1 MALTYEAPTSL
12 TGMGAVVQNGG
23 VSYRVWAPNARGV
36 TLGGDFTNA
45 GITDPVNWQELP
57 MARDAATGEGAAYW
71 SIFVEDAVADTLYK
85 FKIDNPNVDPGTAAN
100 GFWPYRHDPYAK
112 DATGIETSST
122 GKPGNSVVVDDG
134 FDWSGD
140 NFQMPG
146 WNEMLIYELH
156 IGTFN
161 RDASGAQGTFAD
173 AQAKLQ
179 YIADL
184 GFNAIQ
190 IMPSFDFDSE
200 TSMGYNPAL
209 PFAMANAYGTLSA
222 MKSFIKAAHQ
232 AGIAVILDVVY
243 NHFGPGLDS
252 CLNNFDGTTDPGW
265 QGIYFYQDRRMD
277 TPFGSRPDF
286 GRGEVRQYI
295 RDNAIG
301 FCLNELHLDGLR
313 FDSTIGIR
321 HNVISNT
328 EDDGPNDDGWTLL
341 RWLGEEKRASQPWK
355 ILIAEDLQNDT
366 EVTRDALFG
375 GIGLDGQWD
384 PVFRDRMR
392 DMIFAPEDP
401 QRSLSTVADA
411 IHNGYNDAGPFQ
423 RVIYLESH
431 DECNQKPR
439 LPDLI
444 AMGDA
449 EGYFAR
455 KRATLGAALLMTA
468 PGIPMIFMGQEFMA
482 YRPWSDSDL
491 YSLDWTR
498 VQSFAGIVAMFTRLA
513 QLRRN
518 WDNNTRGLRGGGT
531 QVLWADQPSGILVF
545 HRWDAGGPGDDVIV
559 VANLSNNIYTGY
571 NIGFPAWGT
580 WYLRFNSGSTQW
592 WSDFHNIAYD
602 TFADNG
608 GNMGQG
614 YNGNIGIDAYA
625 VLIYSQ

>member
-1 MALTYEAPTSL
+1 MAVTYFAPTTL
-12 TGMGAVVQNGG
+12 GGMGAIVQGGG
-23 VSYRVWAPNARGV
+23 VSFRVWAPNARGV
-36 TLGGDFTNA
+36 TLGGDFLTAGATSPTNWEE
-45 GITDPVNWQELP
+45 IP
-57 MARDAATGEGAAYW
+57 MARDSDTGEGGAYW
-71 SIFVEDAVADTLYK
+71 SIFVKDAVADTLYK
-85 FKIDNPNVDPGTAAN
+85 FKIDNPNVDHGTASN

-112 DATGIETSST
+112 DATAVGFSNS
-122 GKPGNSVVVDDG
+122 GPGNSVVVDDG

-146 WNEMLIYELH
+146 WNELLIYELH

-161 RDASGAQGTFAD
+161 RDSSGNQGTFDD
-173 AQAKLQ
+173 ATAKLQ

-209 PFAMANAYGTLSA
+209 PFAMANAYGTLAA
-222 MKSFIKAAHQ
+222 MKSFIKAAHMV
-232 AGIAVILDVVY
+232 GIAVILDVVY

-265 QGIYFYQDRRMD
+265 QGIYFYQDDRVD

-295 RDNAIG
+295 FDNAIG
-301 FCLNELHLDGLR
+301 FCLNELHADGLR

-321 HNVISNT
+321 HSVGPSY
-328 EDDGPNDDGWTLL
+328 DMGPNEDGRTLL
-341 RWLGEEKRASQPWK
+341 RWLGEAKRGSQPWK

-366 EVTRDALFG
+366 ELTQDALFG
-375 GIGLDGQWD
+375 GIGLDSQWD
-384 PVFRDRMR
+384 PWFLSRMR
-392 DMIFAPEDP
+392 QMMFAGDDS
-401 QRSLSTVADA
+401 QRRIGDVADGIRNA
-411 IHNGYNDAGPFQ
+411 YNGAGPYQ

-431 DECNQKPR
+431 DECYQKPR
-439 LPDLI
+439 IPDLI

-449 EGYFAR
+449 DGYFAR

-468 PGIPMIFMGQEFMA
+468 PGIPMIFMGTEFME
-482 YRPWSDSDL
+482 YKPWSDSDA
-491 YSLDWTR
+491 YSLDWSR
-498 VQSFAGIVAMFTRLA
+498 VQSFGGIVAMFTRLA
-513 QLRRN
+513 HLRRN

-531 QVLWADQPSGILVF
+531 QVLWADEPTGILVF
-545 HRWDAGGPGDDVIV
+545 HRWDSGGPGDDVIV
-559 VANLSNNIYTGY
+559 VANLSNNIYGSY
-571 NIGFPAWGT
+571 NIGFPAWGS
-580 WYLRFNSGSTQW
+580 WFLRFNSGSTEF

-602 TFADNG
+602 TFADSVP
-608 GNMGQG
+608 NMEQG
-614 YNGNIGIDAYA
+614 YSGNIGIDAYA